1 MPQSSLSVRLWS
13 APDAEG
19 RGPADSATMSP
30 LEVPAEPDFRAEVA
44 RLRSGERRRWFP
56 AHLHVGVP
64 AGEQR
69 RLAMPWP
76 VPAEYDAG
84 LRFDVADA
92 LVEALLDDSGIRS
105 VWVWLTRP
113 GVPEVHDRDLEWLSA
128 AHRAVEGHGLQ
139 LAGFRAV
146 TRTGWLDVVSGR
158 RRTWKR
164 LRD

>member
-1 MPQSSLSVRLWS
+1 MAAPLPS
-13 APDAEG
+13 ASPDDLAF
-19 RGPADSATMSP
+19 RG
-30 LEVPAEPDFRAEVA
+30 EVA
-44 RLRSGERRRWFP
+44 RLRAGERRRTFP
-56 AHLHVGVP
+56 LGLHLGHPHGPRQEV
-64 AGEQR
+64 E
-69 RLAMPWP
+69 LPWP

-105 VWVWLTRP
+105 VWAWLTRP

-128 AHRAVEGHGLQ
+128 AHRAVEAHGLQ